1 MIIWAS
7 VQKTD
12 WRGARV
18 DAGSPIRRLRDDNS
32 DWCGGRGGREKW
44 TDSRG
49 TWKVKLMTR

>member
-12 WRGARV
+12 WGGARV
-18 DAGSPIRRLRDDNS
+18 DGGSPVRRLRDDNS